1 MANGS
6 GDLDDASLPDVPE
19 ERLAWIFGSSRSG
32 STWLLRMLA
41 DLPHAVG
48 VDDPHIG
55 HHLGVWRPIPLA
67 WAAADAEPELTTL
80 DQVKREKP
88 GYFFADRFAEVWR
101 PKLRELIEARFAAQA
116 AGEGESEPLVFV
128 KEPGSQAA
136 ELLLSLFPRSRLI
149 FLLRDG
155 RDVVDSW
162 VAAYQDGSWAQ
173 QEGAFPLAEDGREAF
188 VRWQAS
194 VWAYRT
200 HLVHAAFRAH
210 DPARRVLVRYE
221 DLLAHTASELRR
233 ICDAVGIAPDDAA
246 LQAIADK
253 HDFNRVPRF
262 RKGERFEARSAT
274 PGGWRESLTRA
285 ERRAVHEVAGE
296 ALVESGY
303 ITPAELAAELG
314 TRAAA

>member
-6 GDLDDASLPDVPE
+6 PDLDEALPDVPQ

-41 DLPHAVG
+41 DLPHAVA
-48 VDDPHIG
+48 VDDPHLG

-67 WAAADAEPELTTL
+67 WAAAEAEPELTTL
-80 DQVKREKP
+80 DRVKRSKP

-162 VAAYQDGSWAQ
+162 IAAYQDGSWAQ
-173 QEGAFPLAEDGREAF
+173 REGAFPLAEEGREAF

-200 HLVHAAFRAH
+200 RLVHQAFRRH
-210 DPARRVLVRYE
+210 DPDRRVLVRYE
-221 DLLAHTASELRR
+221 DLLARTPRELRR
-233 ICDAVGIAPDDAA
+233 ICRAVGIAPDDAE
-246 LQAIADK
+246 LERIAER
-253 HDFNRVPRF
+253 HDFNRLPRF
-262 RKGERFEARSAT
+262 QKGERSEARSAT
-274 PGGWRESLTRA
+274 PGGWRESLTPA

-303 ITPAELAAELG
+303 ITRAELAAELG

>member
-1 MANGS
+1 
-6 GDLDDASLPDVPE
+6 
-19 ERLAWIFGSSRSG
+19 
-32 STWLLRMLA
+32 
-41 DLPHAVG
+41 
-48 VDDPHIG
+48 
-55 HHLGVWRPIPLA
+55 
-67 WAAADAEPELTTL
+67 
-80 DQVKREKP
+80 
-88 GYFFADRFAEVWR
+88 
-101 PKLRELIEARFAAQA
+101 
-116 AGEGESEPLVFV
+116 
-128 KEPGSQAA
+128 GSQAA

-188 VRWQAS
+188 GRWQAS

-200 HLVHAAFRAH
+200 HFVHAAFRAH

-262 RKGERFEARSAT
+262 RKGERFE
-274 PGGWRESLTRA
+274 
-285 ERRAVHEVAGE
+285 
-296 ALVESGY
+296 
-303 ITPAELAAELG
+303 
-314 TRAAA
+314 